1 MKSRVGQEIARPFQR
16 ATSGTLLQLAVDPP
30 RTEATNN
37 PPLLHHTF
45 PPTMNTRILTT
56 TLRSPVLTPT
66 RNLTTA
72 RRLLQDPAKTKISSN
87 YNAPPVPRR
96 RNNDQ
101 LPVLPL
107 VFIFVFGSGCF
118 YYITKSRDGIGRPG
132 GHQPIPDHTPESKKD
147 WPRNTASDQ
156 TLSRR

>member
-1 MKSRVGQEIARPFQR
+1 MYA
-16 ATSGTLLQLAVDPP
+16 
-30 RTEATNN
+30 
-37 PPLLHHTF
+37 
-45 PPTMNTRILTT
+45 RILNT
-56 TLRSPVLTPT
+56 TLRSPFLTQT
-66 RNLTTA
+66 RNLNTA
-72 RRLLQDPAKTKISSN
+72 RRLLQDPAKSKISSN
-87 YNAPPVPRR
+87 YTAPPAPRSR
-96 RNNDQ
+96 RSKNDQ
-101 LPVLPL
+101 LPVAPL

>member
-1 MKSRVGQEIARPFQR
+1 
-16 ATSGTLLQLAVDPP
+16 
-30 RTEATNN
+30 
-37 PPLLHHTF
+37 
-45 PPTMNTRILTT
+45 MNTRITT
-56 TLRSPVLTPT
+56 TVLRSPFLTAT
-66 RNLTTA
+66 RNLTTS
-72 RRLLQDPAKTKISSN
+72 RRLLQDPAKSKISSN
-87 YNAPPVPRR
+87 YKAPPAPRSR
-96 RNNDQ
+96 ASNSQ
-101 LPVLPL
+101 LPVAPL

>member
-1 MKSRVGQEIARPFQR
+1 M
-16 ATSGTLLQLAVDPP
+16 T
-30 RTEATNN
+30 
-37 PPLLHHTF
+37 
-45 PPTMNTRILTT
+45 TRILNTT
-56 TLRSPVLTPT
+56 TRSSIFTTPFNTTTTT
-66 RNLTTA
+66 RTFTSI

-87 YNAPPVPRR
+87 YSAPPVPRSR
-96 RNNDQ
+96 ASNSQ
-101 LPVLPL
+101 LPVAPL
-107 VFIFVFGSGCF
+107 IFIFVFGSGCF

>member
-1 MKSRVGQEIARPFQR
+1 MTI
-16 ATSGTLLQLAVDPP
+16 
-30 RTEATNN
+30 
-37 PPLLHHTF
+37 
-45 PPTMNTRILTT
+45 RILNT
-56 TLRSPVLTPT
+56 TLRSSFLTTPSTAPIT
-66 RNLTTA
+66 RNFTTF
-72 RRLLQDPAKTKISSN
+72 RRFLQDPAKTKISSN
-87 YNAPPVPRR
+87 YSAPPVPRSR
-96 RNNDQ
+96 SRANNSQ
-101 LPVLPL
+101 LPVAPL

>member
-1 MKSRVGQEIARPFQR
+1 MNAR
-16 ATSGTLLQLAVDPP
+16 
-30 RTEATNN
+30 
-37 PPLLHHTF
+37 TF
-45 PPTMNTRILTT
+45 TT
-56 TLRSPVLTPT
+56 TLRSPFLSATTT
-66 RNLTTA
+66 RSFTTA
-72 RRLLQDPAKTKISSN
+72 RRLFQDPAKTKITSN

-96 RNNDQ
+96 RANNDQ
-101 LPVLPL
+101 LPVAPL
-107 VFIFVFGSGCF
+107 VFIFIFGSGCF